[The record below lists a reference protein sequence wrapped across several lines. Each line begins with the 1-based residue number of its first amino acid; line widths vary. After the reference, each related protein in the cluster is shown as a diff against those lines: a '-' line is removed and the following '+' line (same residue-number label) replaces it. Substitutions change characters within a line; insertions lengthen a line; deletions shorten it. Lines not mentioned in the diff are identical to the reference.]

1 MWKILGLILVVLGVA
16 GVLYSWIGILKER
29 EGCLEEF
36 LVFLKKAL
44 FAMKTEK
51 VKVIDFFAKYN
62 TKDALLE
69 EILKEVAGRLSTNTY
84 PNGQMVWEEVFREE
98 EQNLNFDHEVI
109 ECIVQAGNGF
119 FGRSRAEN
127 ISFLEKSIKELEKQL
142 EKMKEKNIQ
151 ERKVWLPVGMLG
163 ALMLVIIL
171 L

>member
-62 TKDALLE
+62 TKDVLLE
-69 EILKEVAGRLSTNTY
+69 EILKEVST
-84 PNGQMVWEEVFREE
+84 
-98 EQNLNFDHEVI
+98 
-109 ECIVQAGNGF
+109 
-119 FGRSRAEN
+119 
-127 ISFLEKSIKELEKQL
+127 
-142 EKMKEKNIQ
+142 
-151 ERKVWLPVGMLG
+151 
-163 ALMLVIIL
+163 
-171 L
+171 